1 MRYRILIVEDSPT
14 MRQLLG
20 FALRRI
26 RGAEIVEA
34 SDGLDGLRRLGRG
47 VRPRPRRP
55 YMPVMDGL
63 KLIQAVRGGAR

>member
-34 SDGLDGLRRLGRG
+34 SDGLDGLRRLPLALRSGRYIQG
-47 VRPRPRRP
+47 RRQ
-55 YMPVMDGL
+55 VSAACIRGFFRGL
-63 KLIQAVRGGAR
+63 